1 MSAAE
6 DNIYQIMLKM
16 GAVPKG
22 IEDDSPGDTDEKMP
36 GGQPDPY
43 PDPSNKGQEG
53 KGTINAHWG
62 DVDHKPDDP
71 AQTSQHHTNA
81 VLDEFARG
89 REKFLQRYF
98 DAYGTSGETSRKL
111 VAQNLE
117 HASSGDYETSA
128 AMLRS
133 GSKRT
138 PAVSET
144 VLEKTRRALD
154 KY

>member
-16 GAVPKG
+16 GAPVKG
-22 IEDDSPGDTDEKMP
+22 LEDDSPGDTEEKMP
-36 GGQPDPY
+36 GVQPDPY
-43 PDPSNKGQEG
+43 PDPSGEGQKE
-53 KGTINAHWG
+53 KETINAHWG
-62 DVDHKPDDP
+62 DMDRKPGDP

-98 DAYGTSGETSRKL
+98 NAYGPSGEANRKL
-111 VAQNLE
+111 MGQNLE
-117 HASSGDYETSA
+117 HAASGDYEASA
-128 AMLRS
+128 AMLRA

-138 PAVSET
+138 PIAAET
-144 VLEKTRRALD
+144 VLDKTRRALD